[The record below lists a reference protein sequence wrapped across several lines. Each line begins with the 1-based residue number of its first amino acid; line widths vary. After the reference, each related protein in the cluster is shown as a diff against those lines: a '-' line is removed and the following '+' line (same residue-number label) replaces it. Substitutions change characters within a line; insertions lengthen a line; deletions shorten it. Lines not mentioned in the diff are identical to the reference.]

1 VWSFK
6 IKWFCG
12 PNVEKMGGCVK
23 SLCPIF
29 RRHRGLN
36 KERTNNI
43 VRGPDGSLS
52 FAILGRGVG
61 ARESQSCAMR
71 REKEAIC
78 VIVEFL
84 AMRREKGATLLNGQ
98 FHEVT
103 PLGEGARG
111 ELQRAL
117 DDLSDLDAAHAIGEG
132 DWWSGIG
139 RGLENL
145 GDRPVEAAG
154 GSRRSKRRC
163 HGGAGED

>member
-1 VWSFK
+1 VWSLK
-6 IKWFCG
+6 IKWCCG

-84 AMRREKGATLLNGQ
+84 AIVTLNSANGCVKMSAHISIKMR
-98 FHEVT
+98 
-103 PLGEGARG
+103 EGRVHIRFQ
-111 ELQRAL
+111 L
-117 DDLSDLDAAHAIGEG
+117 
-132 DWWSGIG
+132 
-139 RGLENL
+139 
-145 GDRPVEAAG
+145 
-154 GSRRSKRRC
+154 
-163 HGGAGED
+163 